1 MGFTLASTLERLN
14 MLADPDALPAMRR
27 FALTGKNR
35 LGISIPK
42 LRALAKEIGIDHK
55 LALALWEAT
64 IPEAQILATLI
75 ADPQQ
80 ATPQHMDRWVR
91 SLTAW
96 DICDAACNN
105 LFVRTSFAWKKV
117 HRWAREEP
125 EFTRRA
131 GYVLIACLATHDKQA
146 PDQQFMDTFTLI
158 ISAATDPRNFVKK
171 AVNWAIHG
179 IGKRNLALNQA
190 AISLCEDIQEIDDAT
205 AHWIAADA
213 LRELSSEKIQQRLIK
228 KASEK

>member
-55 LALALWEAT
+55 LALALWET
-64 IPEAQILATLI
+64 SIPEAQILATLI
-75 ADPQQ
+75 ADPHQVTSEQ
-80 ATPQHMDRWVR
+80 MDQWAHN
-91 SLTAW
+91 LTAW

-105 LFVRTSFAWKKV
+105 LFVRTPHAWKKV

-158 ISAATDPRNFVKK
+158 TSAATDPRNFVKI
-171 AVNWAIHG
+171 AVNWAIRG

-190 AISLCEDIQEIDDAT
+190 AITLCEDIQEVDDAT

-228 KASEK
+228 KASKK